1 MSISIAIV
9 VLTKDEP
16 EFLDKTIRSIIDGT
30 NYPYRLFIVDNNS
43 SLDEQKKL
51 LNSYEKEELAHV
63 IFNDKNQW
71 ILGFNKAIEIINTR
85 VDLSSKYIVLT
96 DGDIVVSNPV
106 DGVCWLTYLKQK
118 MNGNVT
124 VGKLGL
130 ALDIDFIKNNERFVD
145 TYASELKHVNGPIVD
160 DLVIAPVDTT
170 LAMYRRDLF
179 VMGEFKMLPGHASL
193 VKPYYYVCR
202 TTNSVYQAT
211 HLGWNNYVMPKDM
224 DQLRSKVICFTKYTG
239 YIDPIILDCVD
250 VKTQYFYKVFRYV
263 IMAYWSFRVF
273 WYWALYIAP
282 RFPRNLNE
290 IQSRRR

>member
-30 NYPYRLFIVDNNS
+30 NYPYRLFIVDNKS

-71 ILGFNKAIEIINTR
+71 ILGFNKAIKIINTR

-96 DGDIVVSNPV
+96 DGDIVVPNLV
-106 DGVCWLTYLKQK
+106 NEVCWLTYLKQK
-118 MNGNVT
+118 MDGNVT

-130 ALDIDFIKNNERFVD
+130 ALDIDFIKNNERLVD
-145 TYASELKHVNGPIVD
+145 TYASELKHINGPIVD

-193 VKPYYYVCR
+193 AKPYYYVCR
-202 TTNSVYQAT
+202 TNDTYLAE
-211 HLGWNNYVMPKDM
+211 HLGWHNYVEPDM
-224 DQLRSKVICFTKYTG
+224 NQLKKKVLCFAKYAG
-239 YIDPIILDCVD
+239 YVDPIILDQVGNG
-250 VKTQYFYKVFRYV
+250 VKYFYKIFGRIYK
-263 IMAYWSFRVF
+263 AYWSFGVVWHWMR
-273 WYWALYIAP
+273 YIMA

-290 IQSRRR
+290 IQSKRR